1 MMPGS
6 TCGKT
11 NESTVK
17 TKENRVFVDGYLGTS
32 NHRMFFIYG
41 IDPNIAITF
50 PIYILYSICLLI
62 VKHCPFI

>member
-6 TCGKT
+6 TCGKPM
-11 NESTVK
+11 ESTVK

-32 NHRMFFIYG
+32 DHRMVFFIYG

-50 PIYILYSICLLI
+50 L
-62 VKHCPFI
+62 